1 MLWLFPL
8 LGLCFLA
15 VRLRGAPT
23 TLVVVEFYPLNLR
36 MVCPVRMVVLVAFTS
51 RMRRKRALLYLLVSS
66 RERLHPPPPTPM
78 VPTR

>member
-23 TLVVVEFYPLNLR
+23 TLVVVEFYPLYLR
-36 MVCPVRMVVLVAFTS
+36 VVCPVRMVVLVVVPVLP
-51 RMRRKRALLYLLVSS
+51 LLLL
-66 RERLHPPPPTPM
+66 RCCM
-78 VPTR
+78 F